1 MHHLQFSYRTFKIKY
16 REYSALFFFTIWWAK
31 THRKHRSNSDQFFI
45 GDFLFN
51 KSDAKTGRC
60 WQMCGCYQ
68 VTEYNDFQLCSL
80 TELSCDR
87 DVLQVSLPE
96 SHSHINHPQEA
107 TTLFMSSSWW
117 EEKRSADSSLNT
129 LSLNVS
135 VNLGWALIMANILKI
150 WQVDQPLH
158 VPYLTVLLV

>member
-1 MHHLQFSYRTFKIKY
+1 
-16 REYSALFFFTIWWAK
+16 
-31 THRKHRSNSDQFFI
+31 
-45 GDFLFN
+45 
-51 KSDAKTGRC
+51 
-60 WQMCGCYQ
+60 
-68 VTEYNDFQLCSL
+68 
-80 TELSCDR
+80 
-87 DVLQVSLPE
+87 
-96 SHSHINHPQEA
+96 
-107 TTLFMSSSWW
+107 MSSSWW